1 MEKITN
7 LKQLKLSPKVNPL
20 IESSTPIKTKN
31 GLVATKMGNDLLDPK
46 TGEQHTHSF
55 TQLKPLMML
64 IL

>member
-31 GLVATKMGNDLLDPK
+31 GLVVTKMGNDLLDPK
-46 TGEQHTHSF
+46 LEDTGQQH
-55 TQLKPLMML
+55 L
-64 IL
+64 ID

>member
-46 TGEQHTHSF
+46 LEDTGQQH
-55 TQLKPLMML
+55 L
-64 IL
+64 ID